1 MNIHNLPSLPRTA
14 SAGRDGFWDTPVESK
29 HMSRVKV
36 IFPVKPLSSLEESSY
51 LHRGVKHKFHKLVIF
66 FVQGVKQ

>member
-51 LHRGVKHKFHKLVIF
+51 LHR
-66 FVQGVKQ
+66 